1 MTAAGPR
8 HLFLPPFNQRN
19 SSVRSLSLRLTTF
32 LFLGLLIAAPALAQ
46 RHTVSGF
53 VNDSASGEALIGA
66 SIFVKEI
73 QRAVPTNTYGFY
85 SVTLEQGD
93 YTFLARYIGYSDVER
108 SIHLD
113 RDVKLNLDLPPRV
126 VQMKQVEVVKEKRK
140 SNTESTD
147 MGRIDVDV
155 QKLNTLP
162 ALLGEVDILKTI
174 QYLPGVKSNGEGNSG
189 FYVRGGGPDQNLIL
203 LDEATVYNASHLFG
217 FFSVFNADA
226 VKNLELFK
234 GGMPANYGGRTASV
248 LDITMKEGN
257 DQTFHGQ
264 GGIGLISSRFT
275 FEGPIVKDKSSFIV
289 SGRRTYIDILTEPFL
304 KDNPNFGG
312 TGYYFYDLNAKANYR
327 MSDKDRLYLSG
338 YFGRDVFDFGTSQP
352 GDPKFRIP
360 WGNAT
365 VSTRWNHV
373 FGPKLFMNTTATFSD
388 YQFEFNG
395 GQSDFSFKLFSGIKD
410 YGLKVDLSQYPNVRH
425 DLKYGGQYI
434 YHVYTPS
441 TVSVSS
447 GQTDFNIDE
456 PSKLKA
462 HEAAVYFLD
471 EFDLT
476 DRIRLNGGLRFT
488 AFSQVGTYREYV
500 LDSEEQPTGDVIDY
514 AAGKPVKTYYGLE
527 PRLSARYRFNE
538 RSSMKASFNRNL
550 QYVHLASFSSIA
562 LPTDVWVP
570 SGKNVEPQVGVQ
582 YAAGYFRDL
591 KERTYEASVEVYYK
605 DMFHLIEYAEG
616 VQPQDNGNTNY
627 DANLVFGNGY
637 SYGAEFFLK
646 KRTGRFNG
654 WIGYTWSKTM
664 RKFPDINQGR
674 EFASRW
680 DRRHDLSIVA
690 SYELN
695 KRWSFGATFTY
706 QTGQAVTLPVNR
718 YWIEGRL
725 VSEYTERNG
734 YRMAPYHRLDLAAT
748 LTNRDTRK
756 KKDPVTGEV
765 KEVPRKYRSS
775 WTFSVYNAYNR
786 ANPYFIYFDSEGE
799 LSTGDLRV
807 VAKQVSLFSVLPS
820 VTWNFKF

>member
-1 MTAAGPR
+1 MRP
-8 HLFLPPFNQRN
+8 HL
-19 SSVRSLSLRLTTF
+19 
-32 LFLGLLIAAPALAQ
+32 LFAFLIAAFGLHAQ
-46 RHTVSGF
+46 QTFTVSGY
-53 VNDSASGEALIGA
+53 VNDSTSGESLIGA
-66 SIFVKEI
+66 SLFIKEI
-73 QRAVPTNTYGFY
+73 QKGVSTNTYGYY
-85 SVTLEQGD
+85 SVTLAEGR
-93 YTFLARYIGYSDVER
+93 YTFVTRYIGYAQQ
-108 SIHLD
+108 D
-113 RDVKLNLDLPPRV
+113 RTIDLRADVKMNIDLKPTV
-126 VQMKQVEVVKEKRK
+126 TEIKQVEVVKEKRK

-147 MGRIDVDV
+147 MGRLDVDV

-162 ALLGEVDILKTI
+162 ALLGEVDILKVI
-174 QYLPGVKSNGEGNSG
+174 QFLPGVKSGGEGNSG

-226 VKNLELFK
+226 IKNLELIK
-234 GGMPANYGGRTASV
+234 GGMPANYGGRTSSV

-257 DQTFHGQ
+257 DNQFHGQ

-275 FEGPIVKDKSSFIV
+275 LEGPLVKNKSSFVV
-289 SGRRTYIDILTEPFL
+289 SGRRTYIDVLTKPFL

-327 MSDKDRLYLSG
+327 ISDKDRVYLSG
-338 YFGRDVFDFGTSQP
+338 YFGRDVFDFGSSDP

-365 VSTRWNHV
+365 VAARWNHV

-395 GQSDFSFKLFSGIKD
+395 GQSDFEFKLFSGIKD

-425 DLKYGGQYI
+425 SLKYGGQYI

-447 GQTDFNIDE
+447 GATDFNIDE

-462 HEAAVYFLD
+462 HETAIYILD

-488 AFSQVGTYREYV
+488 SFAQVGTFREY
-500 LDSEEQPTGDVIDY
+500 LLNNAGEPTGDLVNY
-514 AAGKPVKTYYGLE
+514 ERGQSVKTYYGLE
-527 PRLSARYRFNE
+527 PRLSARYRLNDM
-538 RSSMKASFNRNL
+538 SSVKASFNRNL

-582 YAAGYFRDL
+582 YAAGYFRDF
-591 KERTYEASVEVYYK
+591 KERVFEASVEVYYK
-605 DMFHLIEYAEG
+605 DMLNLIEYKEG
-616 VQPQDNGNTNY
+616 AQPQDNGNTNY
-627 DANLVFGNGY
+627 DANLVFGDGY
-637 SYGAEFFLK
+637 SYGAELFLK
-646 KRTGRFNG
+646 KRTGRLNG
-654 WIGYTWSKTM
+654 WVGYTWSRTM
-664 RKFPDINQGR
+664 RQFPDLNNGK

-680 DRRHDLSIVA
+680 DRTHDLSVVA
-690 SYELN
+690 SYEYN
-695 KRWSFGATFTY
+695 KRWTFGATFTY

-734 YRMAPYHRLDLAAT
+734 YRMAPYHRLDVAAT
-748 LTNRDTRK
+748 LLNKETKK
-756 KKDPVTGEV
+756 KKDPLTGVVT
-765 KEVPRKYRSS
+765 EVPRKYRSS
-775 WTFSVYNAYNR
+775 WTFGVYNAYNR
-786 ANPYFIYFDSEGE
+786 ANPYFIYFANEGN
-799 LSTGDLRV
+799 LATGNFEV
-807 VAKQVSLFSVLPS
+807 VAKQVSLFSILPS
-820 VTWNFKF
+820 ITWNFKF